1 MEAMDIGLVWVC
13 RCKGDTWL
21 GDGLGAFITWIAN
34 NGWKQSQ
41 FSPIVC
47 ETRVLD
53 RRWAG
58 RVVKV
63 SLVVPA
69 HNEAGNL
76 DRLVERVRSTLAAA
90 DFTTEIVL
98 VDDNST
104 DETPAIC
111 DRLSETFPD
120 VVVVHRTDCPGFG
133 NAIKAG
139 LTRASGDILIPF
151 MGDLSDD
158 PADVPKLVAAIED
171 GSDLVYGSRFVSGG
185 RVEEYPPLKLLYNR
199 AYNNL
204 VRLLFGLSAR
214 DVTNAF
220 SAYRR
225 EVIEEIGVENIDADG
240 FDLTVELPL
249 RAHILGFSSTEVP
262 VSWRSREAGV
272 SKLDATR
279 KGPQYLRRLAHLFV
293 TGNAAALRDL
303 FGAITSGGPTRT
315 LGGAFVGI
323 LILVALFSLS
333 GFESVFDVLART
345 NTAWLL
351 VAAAAYFSSFFI
363 RTWRY
368 RVLLRTAD
376 HLAGRADVFR
386 SIIFG
391 WFVNFL
397 LPARAGD
404 AARGLALKT
413 TAGVPFGVATGLV
426 VVERVLDMVVLGG
439 TMLLVAG
446 LFIQSQRAELLAAGA
461 FAIAALLMLAL
472 VVVTVFD
479 ERLANRLRDRFPTI
493 EQGLAELGDALTRTA
508 RNPWALALALL
519 LSVPVWIA
527 EVSTIYFSAR
537 AVGIEI
543 GGVATVT
550 AAVAAFLA
558 QAVPVT
564 PAGIGTYEATIAA
577 VLSLF
582 GVGASEATALA
593 LADHFTRV
601 GLVYVVG
608 TISAIHI
615 GFRSRAYFRNKA
627 DDQRDVTA

>member
-1 MEAMDIGLVWVC
+1 M
-13 RCKGDTWL
+13 
-21 GDGLGAFITWIAN
+21 
-34 NGWKQSQ
+34 
-41 FSPIVC
+41 
-47 ETRVLD
+47 
-53 RRWAG
+53 
-58 RVVKV
+58 KV

-76 DRLVERVRSTLAAA
+76 ERLVERVRSTLAAA

-111 DRLSETFPD
+111 DRLSETYPD
-120 VVVVHRTDCPGFG
+120 VVVVHRADHPGFG

-139 LTRASGDILIPF
+139 LARASGDILIPF

-158 PADVPKLVAAIED
+158 PSDVPKLVAAIENGHD
-171 GSDLVYGSRFVSGG
+171 VAYGSRFVTGG
-185 RVEEYPPLKLLYNR
+185 RVEVYPPLKLLYNR

-225 EVIEEIGVENIDADG
+225 EVIDEIGIENLDAEG

-249 RAHILGFSSTEVP
+249 RSHIMGFSSTEVP

-279 KGPQYLRRLAHLFV
+279 KGPQYLRRLAYLFV
-293 TGNAAALRDL
+293 AGNVAGLRDL
-303 FGAITSGGPTRT
+303 FGAVVSGGPART
-315 LGGAFVGI
+315 LGGALVGI
-323 LILVALFSLS
+323 LVLVALFAFS
-333 GFESVFDVLART
+333 GFEGVFGVLART
-345 NTAWLL
+345 NPSWLL
-351 VAAAAYFSSFFI
+351 VAAAMYFGSFVL

-368 RVLLRTAD
+368 RVLLRTAG
-376 HLAGRADVFR
+376 HLASRADVFR
-386 SIIFG
+386 SIAFG

-413 TAGVPFGVATGLV
+413 TADVPFGVATGLV
-426 VVERVLDMVVLGG
+426 VVERVLDMAVLGG

-446 LFIQSQRAELLAAGA
+446 LFIQSPRAGLLAMGA
-461 FAIAALLMLAL
+461 FAIATVLLIGL
-472 VVVTVFD
+472 VAVTVFD
-479 ERLANRLRDRFPTI
+479 EPLAARLRDRFPTI
-493 EQGLAELGDALTRTA
+493 EQSLTELTDALVRTV

-519 LSVPVWIA
+519 LSVPVWVA

-550 AAVAAFLA
+550 TAVAAFLA

-564 PAGIGTYEATIAA
+564 PAGIGTYEATITA

-582 GVGASEATALA
+582 GVPSQEATALA
-593 LADHFTRV
+593 LADHFARV
-601 GLVYVVG
+601 GLVYVIG

-615 GFRSRAYFRNKA
+615 GFRSRAYFRDRA
-627 DDQRDVTA
+627 DDQSDVMV